1 MESTQQVVRIG
12 FEMVKVENGMDG
24 YGENK
29 RNRWGIVRKA
39 IC

>member
-1 MESTQQVVRIG
+1 MELTQQVVHIG
-12 FEMVKVENGMDG
+12 FEMVKVENGMDQ
-24 YGENK
+24 YGENM

>member
-1 MESTQQVVRIG
+1 MELTQQVVHID
-12 FEMVKVENGMDG
+12 FEMVKVENGMDQ
-24 YGENK
+24 YGENM

>member
-1 MESTQQVVRIG
+1 MESTQQVIHIG
-12 FEMVKVENGMDG
+12 FEIVKIENGKDG
-24 YGENK
+24 YGENM